1 MSLRSLLEP
10 FDGKTA
16 VSSGSDLSQSPGADE
31 IAAARSEGFDAG
43 YASGWED
50 AQSSDEAARRR
61 IAAEF
66 ERNIETLAF
75 TYHEAVDLI
84 RAELFTFIDAVIESF
99 LSPLLPDLMR
109 AHLRDA
115 LRAAGDDGLAA
126 PVEIVVSSDSHASV
140 AEMLSDDFAL
150 EIILVEDAT
159 LAPHQVFLRL
169 GHREKSID
177 LEPMVELLQQQLSA
191 IGKVEE
197 MGEEK
202 DVRA

>member
-10 FDGKTA
+10 FDGRK
-16 VSSGSDLSQSPGADE
+16 VPSSGSDLSQSPKADE
-31 IAAARSEGFDAG
+31 IAAARSQGFEAG

-50 AQSSDEAARRR
+50 AQSSDDAARRR

-99 LSPLLPDLMR
+99 LPPLLPDLIR

-126 PVEIVVSSDSHASV
+126 PVEIVASSDSHASV

-159 LAPHQVFLRL
+159 LAPHQVFLRI
-169 GHREKSID
+169 GQREKVID
-177 LEPMVELLQQQLSA
+177 LEPMVELLRQQLSA
-191 IGKVEE
+191 IGRIEATR
-197 MGEEK
+197 EEK